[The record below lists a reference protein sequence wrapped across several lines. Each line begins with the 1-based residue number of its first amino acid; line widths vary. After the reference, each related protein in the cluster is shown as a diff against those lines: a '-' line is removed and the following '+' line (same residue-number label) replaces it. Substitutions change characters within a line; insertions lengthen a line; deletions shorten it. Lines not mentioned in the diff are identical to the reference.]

1 MIFAVPTFSSKFCY
15 ILRKENKSNCRRSGV
30 NGEKLG
36 SFKVLKRSIGVK
48 IAHNRQNSRKNAK
61 KKVPP
66 TIFSTSKNVTN
77 VAKKAFFAFF
87 GAKM

>member
-1 MIFAVPTFSSKFCY
+1 M
-15 ILRKENKSNCRRSGV
+15 

-61 KKVPP
+61 NKVPP
-66 TIFSTSKNVTN
+66 TIFSTSKNV
-77 VAKKAFFAFF
+77 AKNAFFAFC
-87 GAKM
+87 GAKI